1 MTTGANAR
9 GFTLVEI
16 AIVMA
21 IMALL
26 LGGLLGPLSVQQEQ
40 KRRDE
45 NRVLMEQA
53 SEALIGFAAANRRLP
68 CPDTD
73 TDGLENVP
81 CWVAA
86 SDPDGDPATDI
97 FQGDLP
103 TATLGLQARDG
114 WGRPFH
120 YAVNGAY
127 TVDPVAN
134 PSFKLSLQ
142 TQGAGAGIIRVFNRD
157 APVVDCSSAPANL
170 AENVPAVILSSAK
183 TLYST
188 ADELENRN
196 NDACFY
202 VRGYTLAAGAEFD
215 DQVQWLSGGILFNRL
230 LAAGVLP

>member
-1 MTTGANAR
+1 MRTEANAS
-9 GFTLVEI
+9 GFTLVEM

-21 IMALL
+21 ILALL

-45 NRVLMEQA
+45 NQGLMEQA
-53 SEALIGFAAANRRLP
+53 GEALTGFAAANRRLP
-68 CPDTD
+68 CPDTNA
-73 TDGLENVP
+73 DGLEDAP
-81 CWVAA
+81 CWNGA
-86 SDPDGDPATDI
+86 SDPAMDI

-103 TATLGLQARDG
+103 TSTLGLQARDG

-134 PSFKLSLQ
+134 PTFKLSLQ
-142 TQGAGAGIIRVFNRD
+142 TQGTGAGIIRVFDRD
-157 APVVDCSSAPANL
+157 AAGVDCSSAPANL

-183 TLYST
+183 TLYPT
-188 ADELENRN
+188 TDEVENRD

-202 VRGYTLAAGAEFD
+202 VHSYSLIAGAEFD
-215 DQVQWLSGGILFNRL
+215 DQVQWLSRGVLFNRL